1 VNLNDVLPWLGL
13 LVLLF
18 ASGFFSAS
26 ETALFSLRPEQR
38 ARAGYRAVRLL
49 EQPRD
54 LLVGVLLG
62 SVLVNLSFFASAPM
76 VLAGAGFDHPFYG
89 GLGAVLVLVLCGEIF
104 PKTLALR
111 APILVARLCSLP
123 LGPAVYLLR
132 PLGRGVTAFL
142 EVSMRA
148 LGDAA
153 QPERPISVQAL
164 GEALERSARQ
174 GLLAPGEAD
183 LLAEI
188 IELSSLRVRE
198 IMTPRVDVL
207 VLDFETGSEEHLRVL
222 KEAMARRYNWLP
234 VVRGGADN
242 VEGFVELR
250 KLVAFPERSLA
261 EQVMPVKFVPEVARV
276 LMVLQSL
283 REDRVGE
290 AVVIDEYGGMAGVV
304 TLERIFEE
312 LVGDLRVEGEA
323 LERPV
328 VPLGEDRF
336 RVLGSL
342 SIRDWND
349 AFGSEVVPTEFETVG
364 GFVTAMLGRIPAQGD
379 RVELDSGL
387 VLTVHEVRGRRVL
400 AVDIS
405 LTPDEARS
413 GRSSA

>member
-1 VNLNDVLPWLGL
+1 M
-13 LVLLF
+13 
-18 ASGFFSAS
+18 
-26 ETALFSLRPEQR
+26 
-38 ARAGYRAVRLL
+38 
-49 EQPRD
+49 
-54 LLVGVLLG
+54 LLG
-62 SVLVNLSFFASAPM
+62 SLVVNLLFFASVPA
-76 VLAGAGFDHPFYG
+76 VLAGVGYDHPFYG
-89 GLGAVLVLVLCGEIF
+89 GLAALLVLVLCGEIF

-111 APILVARLCSLP
+111 APTLVARLCSIP
-123 LGPAVYLLR
+123 LEPIIHLL
-132 PLGRGVTAFL
+132 GGVARGVTYFL
-142 EVSMRA
+142 EVSMRT
-148 LGDAA
+148 LGDVA
-153 QPERPISVQAL
+153 QPERPISVEAL
-164 GEALERSARQ
+164 GEALERSANQ

-207 VLDFETGSEEHLRVL
+207 VLDLESDIEEQARVQR
-222 KEAMARRYNWLP
+222 EALAKRYNWLP

-242 VEGFVELR
+242 VEGYVELR
-250 KLVAFPERSLA
+250 KLVAYPERTLV

-276 LMVLQSL
+276 LAVLQSL

-290 AVVIDEYGGMAGVV
+290 AVVIDEWGGMAGVV

-364 GFVTAMLGRIPAQGD
+364 GFVTAMLGRIPVQGD
-379 RVELDSGL
+379 RVELESGL
-387 VLTVHEVRGRRVL
+387 ILSVHEVRGRRVVS
-400 AVDIS
+400 VDIS
-405 LTPDEARS
+405 LVPERGRLARS
-413 GRSSA
+413 SR

>member
-1 VNLNDVLPWLGL
+1 
-13 LVLLF
+13 
-18 ASGFFSAS
+18 
-26 ETALFSLRPEQR
+26 
-38 ARAGYRAVRLL
+38 
-49 EQPRD
+49 
-54 LLVGVLLG
+54 
-62 SVLVNLSFFASAPM
+62 
-76 VLAGAGFDHPFYG
+76 
-89 GLGAVLVLVLCGEIF
+89 
-104 PKTLALR
+104 
-111 APILVARLCSLP
+111 
-123 LGPAVYLLR
+123 
-132 PLGRGVTAFL
+132 
-142 EVSMRA
+142 MRA

-207 VLDFETGSEEHLRVL
+207 VLDLEAASEEHSRVQR
-222 KEAMARRYNWLP
+222 EAMTRRHNWLP
-234 VVRGGADN
+234 VVRGGVDN

-250 KLVAFPERSLA
+250 KLVAYPERSLA

-276 LMVLQSL
+276 LAVLQSL

-349 AFGSEVVPTEFETVG
+349 AFGSEVVPTEFESRI
-364 GFVTAMLGRIPAQGD
+364 VTGAGRIPVQGD
-379 RVELDSGL
+379 RVELESGSSS
-387 VLTVHEVRGRRVL
+387 VHEVRGRRAFRRHLV
-400 AVDIS
+400 
-405 LTPDEARS
+405 TPDDPRS
-413 GRSSA
+413 TRTAP